1 VTEALRACARAA
13 PSQCDGAIETLHAP
27 AGDRYGGAIRALEI
41 AKTSSF
47 PLADRE
53 IGVLVVLASKPL
65 RWPSQTPP
73 ERLYAQ
79 ARAKDCSDHRGRSTS
94 AGGFE
99 MSAKRLTKAQVITE
113 IAESS
118 ELDRKSV
125 GRVFDSLTE
134 LIKKELR
141 KPNGEFVI
149 PGLLKL
155 RAIKKPATKDR
166 PGINPFTKQ
175 PITIKGKPAQ
185 KKVKATALKAL
196 KDLIQ

>member
-1 VTEALRACARAA
+1 
-13 PSQCDGAIETLHAP
+13 
-27 AGDRYGGAIRALEI
+27 
-41 AKTSSF
+41 
-47 PLADRE
+47 
-53 IGVLVVLASKPL
+53 VLVVLASKPL
-65 RWPSQTPP
+65 RWPSQPP
-73 ERLYAQ
+73 RERLDAPS
-79 ARAKDCSDHRGRSTS
+79 RVEDLLHPSWSIGIGRRI
-94 AGGFE
+94 E

-155 RAIKKPATKDR
+155 RAVKKPATKDR